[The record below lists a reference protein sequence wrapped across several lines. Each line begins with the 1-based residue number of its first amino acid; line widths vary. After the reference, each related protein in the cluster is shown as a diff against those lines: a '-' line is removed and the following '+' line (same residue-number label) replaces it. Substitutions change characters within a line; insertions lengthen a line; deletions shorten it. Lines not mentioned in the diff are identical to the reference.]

1 MAGLVK
7 AAATRADDQV
17 QSPGP
22 TLEREL
28 LRVVLWLPYAPLCTP
43 PQHKISKQK
52 SNLRFL
58 EKKNIPFSK
67 GPQMRQDGLRVHHVI
82 KEVRKDMPHN
92 RRPGP
97 GSAKKILII
106 HVFIYI

>member
-1 MAGLVK
+1 MHIVA
-7 AAATRADDQV
+7 RA
-17 QSPGP
+17 P
-22 TLEREL
+22 
-28 LRVVLWLPYAPLCTP
+28 P

-58 EKKNIPFSK
+58 EKKNIPFYK

-106 HVFIYI
+106 HVFIYIYRDSKIPFNPVQNTYCLQS